1 LSTIAAIS
9 TPFGSGGIA
18 VIRISGDEAFCV
30 ADRFFVCQKAKR
42 LFEVEANS
50 VVYGKLYDKDKKLI
64 DNVLVTVFK
73 GPHSFTGE
81 DTVEISCHGGILI
94 AKKVLKSAIDHGAVL
109 AERGEFTK
117 RAFMNGKMDLS
128 QAEGV
133 IDLINSVSDRGA
145 EAAVF
150 QLEGRLSAK
159 INEMRNKLLNLAA
172 HLQAYVDFPE
182 EEIEELSTQN
192 VADLLGSI
200 IKDCE
205 KLIKS
210 ADYGKILKDGV
221 PVAVIGKPN
230 VGKSS
235 LLNFLSGEEKAIVT
249 DVAGTTRDI
258 VEEYINID
266 GFAVKLMDT
275 AGIRKTD
282 DLVESIGVERSIS
295 AAQDAAFVL
304 AVFDNSKP
312 IDSEDKEI
320 LEFIKDKRAVIVLNK
335 CDLGEVNSLDGVKMS
350 VKSGDG
356 FEELAQEIKEMITD
370 SENVGGEVITNER
383 HYQCLVKCNNHLKE
397 ALSASQ
403 NGMPLD
409 MIGIDIELSI
419 EALGEIV
426 GLTVSEEIVDKIFHN
441 FCLGK

>member
-1 LSTIAAIS
+1 MSTIAAIS

>member
-1 LSTIAAIS
+1 MSTIAAIS

-30 ADRFFVCQKAKR
+30 ADRFFDCQKAKR
-42 LFEVEANS
+42 LFEVNANT
-50 VVYGKLYDKDKKLI
+50 VHYGKVYDKDRKLI
-64 DNVLVTVFK
+64 DNALATVFK
-73 GPHSFTGE
+73 GPHSYTGE

-117 RAFMNGKMDLS
+117 RAFLNGKLDLS

-150 QLEGRLSAK
+150 QLEGRLSVK
-159 INEMRNKLLNLAA
+159 INEMREKLLNLAA

-182 EEIEELSTQN
+182 EEIEELSTEN
-192 VADLLGSI
+192 VSDLLTGITS
-200 IKDCE
+200 DCDR
-205 KLIKS
+205 LIKS

-235 LLNFLSGEEKAIVT
+235 LLNCLSGEEKAIVT

-275 AGIRKTD
+275 AGIRQTD
-282 DLVESIGVERSIS
+282 DLVESIGVKRSIS
-295 AAQDAAFVL
+295 AAEDAAFVL

-312 IDSEDKEI
+312 LNDEDKEI
-320 LEFIKDKRAVIVLNK
+320 LEFIKDKKHVIVLNK
-335 CDLGEVNSLDGVKMS
+335 SDLGSVNDLEGVKMS
-350 VKSGDG
+350 AKNGDG
-356 FEELAQEIKEMITD
+356 FDNLAEKIKEMI
-370 SENVGGEVITNER
+370 SENNVKDGEVITNER
-383 HYQCLVKCNNHLKE
+383 HYQCLVKCSEHLKE

-403 NGMPLD
+403 SGIPLD